1 MGFLFP
7 FYISDTRITLFVCI
21 LKFLINV
28 WRFEVINL
36 FFHIIISW
44 LIFGSIRALEIKTSM
59 LFNLDFNYNTV
70 LIPTVITETFN
81 PIADL
86 VTPIGIPSQKV
97 KSYYYIL

>member
-1 MGFLFP
+1 
-7 FYISDTRITLFVCI
+7 
-21 LKFLINV
+21 
-28 WRFEVINL
+28 
-36 FFHIIISW
+36 
-44 LIFGSIRALEIKTSM
+44 M

-70 LIPTVITETFN
+70 LIPTVITEAFN